1 MIFTSSNYRTFKYK
15 KRWGKRAQQFK
26 HTKGVKKVKF
36 HENPRPHIM
45 YHADTMEVTLG
56 NRSLIHQ
63 ISVEDD
69 YSRGYMALCVFPKK
83 HTYFVILTLLRAFRL
98 HRKPKLFHHD
108 NGGEYNN
115 GVVSRLLRMRDVV
128 DVPTEIES
136 PKGIKGAVGTVCIRS
151 WAGSFGINAIPQFG
165 HRLCLTC

>member
-1 MIFTSSNYRTFKYK
+1 MC
-15 KRWGKRAQQFK
+15 
-26 HTKGVKKVKF
+26 
-36 HENPRPHIM
+36 
-45 YHADTMEVTLG
+45 HADTMDVTLG
-56 NRSLIHQ
+56 NGSLIHQ

-115 GVVSRLLRMRDVV
+115 GVVSRLLRMLDVV
-128 DVPTEIES
+128 DVPTEVEN
-136 PKGIKGAVGTVCIRS
+136 PKGIKGAVGTVWKNRLIRLENGVRCS
-151 WAGSFGINAIPQFG
+151 WHLNAHDFTNFEFVNHWLDI
-165 HRLCLTC
+165 RLDMA